1 LDVAEVLISAGDN
14 PWSSMRLVRD
24 LYTAYFLAT
33 FHKFIVH
40 GRADGVRMGT
50 VVEDS
55 LILQNTVRTWAPSTW
70 KTIYA
75 VNNAAAA
82 RALQGADQD
91 PVKLLS

>member
-1 LDVAEVLISAGDN
+1 
-14 PWSSMRLVRD
+14 MRLVRD